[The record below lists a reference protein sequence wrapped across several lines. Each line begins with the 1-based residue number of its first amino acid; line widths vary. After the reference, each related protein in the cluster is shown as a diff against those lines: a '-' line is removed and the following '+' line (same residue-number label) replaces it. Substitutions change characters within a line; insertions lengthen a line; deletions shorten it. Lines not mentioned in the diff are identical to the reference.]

1 MSVNIITSVK
11 IAPEQKQF
19 LESKSIN
26 FSKFVRNKI
35 DEEMRVQVIHSYE
48 QKR

>member
-1 MSVNIITSVK
+1 MSMNLVTSVK
-11 IAPEQKQF
+11 IELKQKQF

-35 DEEMRVQVIHSYE
+35 DEEMRV
-48 QKR
+48 